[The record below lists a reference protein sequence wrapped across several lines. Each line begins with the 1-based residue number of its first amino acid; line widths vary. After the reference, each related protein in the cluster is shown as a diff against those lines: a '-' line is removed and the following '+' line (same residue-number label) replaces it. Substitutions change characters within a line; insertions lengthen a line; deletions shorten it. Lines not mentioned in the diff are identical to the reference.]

1 MNLLFTIGFLDI
13 DWVDIMDITLVS
25 ILLYQ
30 LYKLARGTVALTIFI
45 GFLVLYFIFLIV
57 RATEMELLTAILDKF
72 MGVGVLAAIVLFQ
85 QEIRKFLILLGKS
98 ADLNDSSFFGF
109 FRKWRKNRFEEDF
122 NPVPILDA
130 MKFFSEN
137 QTGSLIVLSKNS
149 DLMTYANT
157 GDWID
162 AFISKRLLISIFDKH
177 SPLHDG
183 AVIIHKGRIK
193 AARCI
198 LPVSENSNISAS
210 MGLRHRAGI
219 GMSEVTDTLVL
230 LVSEETGECSVARN
244 GSVFANL
251 TIHEVRTQIN
261 EYIYENIKDN
271 TKTVPIK
278 QHP

>member
-13 DWVDIMDITLVS
+13 NWVDIMDITLVS

-45 GFLVLYFIFLIV
+45 GFLVLYFTFLIV

-98 ADLNDSSFFGF
+98 TELNDSSFFGF
-109 FRKWRKNRFEEDF
+109 FRKWRKNGFEEDF

-183 AVIIHKGRIK
+183 AVIIHKGRIE

-244 GSVFANL
+244 GEVFANL
-251 TIHEVRTQIN
+251 TIHEVRTRIN
-261 EYIYENIKDN
+261 EYIYENIKEN
-271 TKTVPIK
+271 TQAVPI
-278 QHP
+278 P